1 MEERRRARATAGH
14 RLVRGDADARAC
26 AALDQAAW
34 AVTFSDQGTP
44 LHRAETTV
52 AVSVCPAFRK
62 VAWWRKP
69 LEEGDS
75 MPWLFWLI
83 AAAALGA
90 AEFFTLTLVFGLLA
104 GAAVV
109 AAVVAGVGI
118 GLLGQ
123 LVALAAA
130 SAAGLLIMRPV
141 VLRHMAQQPLVRD
154 GTDALIGRRAEVM
167 QEVTATRGLI
177 RLSGEEWSARA
188 LDESLVIPVGALV
201 DVMEIEGATAIV
213 YPRELLP

>member
-1 MEERRRARATAGH
+1 
-14 RLVRGDADARAC
+14 
-26 AALDQAAW
+26 
-34 AVTFSDQGTP
+34 
-44 LHRAETTV
+44 
-52 AVSVCPAFRK
+52 
-62 VAWWRKP
+62 
-69 LEEGDS
+69 
-75 MPWLFWLI
+75 MPWFVWLL

-104 GAAVV
+104 GAALV

-123 LVALAAA
+123 LLALGAAA
-130 SAAGLLIMRPV
+130 AAGLVLVRPV
-141 VLRHMAQQPLVRD
+141 ALRHMAQQPLIRD
-154 GTDALIGRRAEVM
+154 GSDALIGKRAEVV

-177 RLSGEEWSARA
+177 KLSGEEWSARA
-188 LDESLVIPVGALV
+188 LDESHVIPVGALV

>member
-1 MEERRRARATAGH
+1 
-14 RLVRGDADARAC
+14 
-26 AALDQAAW
+26 
-34 AVTFSDQGTP
+34 
-44 LHRAETTV
+44 
-52 AVSVCPAFRK
+52 
-62 VAWWRKP
+62 
-69 LEEGDS
+69 
-75 MPWLFWLI
+75 MPWFVWLF

-104 GAAVV
+104 GAALV

-123 LVALAAA
+123 LVALGVAA
-130 SAAGLLIMRPV
+130 AAGLLIVRPV
-141 VLRHMAQQPLVRD
+141 ALRHMEQQPLTHE
-154 GTDALIGRRAEVM
+154 GSDALIGKRAEVM

-177 RLSGEEWSARA
+177 KLSGEEWSARA
-188 LDESLVIPVGALV
+188 FDESLVIPVGALV

>member
-1 MEERRRARATAGH
+1 
-14 RLVRGDADARAC
+14 
-26 AALDQAAW
+26 
-34 AVTFSDQGTP
+34 
-44 LHRAETTV
+44 
-52 AVSVCPAFRK
+52 
-62 VAWWRKP
+62 
-69 LEEGDS
+69 
-75 MPWLFWLI
+75 MPWFLWLL

-104 GAAVV
+104 GAALV

-123 LVALAAA
+123 LVAFALAAA
-130 SAAGLLIMRPV
+130 AGVVIVRPIA
-141 VLRHMAQQPLVRD
+141 LRQMEQQPLTRD
-154 GTDALIGRRAEVM
+154 GSDALIGKRAEVL

-177 RLSGEEWSARA
+177 KLSGEEWSARA